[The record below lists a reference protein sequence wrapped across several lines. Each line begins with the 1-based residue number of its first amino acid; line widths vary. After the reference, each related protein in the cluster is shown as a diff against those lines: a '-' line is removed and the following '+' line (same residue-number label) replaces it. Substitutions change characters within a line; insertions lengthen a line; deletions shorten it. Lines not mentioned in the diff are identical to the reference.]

1 MEILDITFKTKPNF
15 INCCCCFPCELYFLL
30 FGKFSFYANVH
41 CLCSVLLYAK
51 ICFCFFMFALAP
63 QHSAEWFLPIVTIS
77 KMIKKG
83 VNYKIELLSN

>member
-1 MEILDITFKTKPNF
+1 MQMYIVYVLYCYMQKF
-15 INCCCCFPCELYFLL
+15 I
-30 FGKFSFYANVH
+30 
-41 CLCSVLLYAK
+41 
-51 ICFCFFMFALAP
+51 FFMFALAP